1 MDALSGFPIIID
13 IPVQW
18 GDMDA
23 LMHVNNVVY
32 FRWWES
38 SRLAYGERVGL
49 IREGDVKKIT
59 TVLVKMECNFRH
71 QLLYPD
77 SVKIGAR
84 LKRIGNS
91 SVDIEHRLL
100 SLGQNKVAAEA
111 ISTVVTFDF
120 EKQET
125 VRIPD
130 DIRQRMSELQP
141 DATIEGLV
149 NP

>member
-1 MDALSGFPIIID
+1 MDDLSDFPIVIE

-38 SRLAYGERVGL
+38 SRLAYGENVGL
-49 IREGDVKKIT
+49 IREGDIKKTT
-59 TVLVKMECNFRH
+59 TVLVKMECNFRQ
-71 QLLYPD
+71 QLVYPD
-77 SVKIGAR
+77 RVQIGAR
-84 LKRIGNS
+84 LRRIGNS
-91 SVDIEHRLL
+91 SVDIEHRLV
-100 SLGQNKVAAEA
+100 SMSRQTIAADA
-111 ISTVVTFDF
+111 VSTVVMFDF

-130 DIRQRMSELQP
+130 DLRQRMAKLEP
-141 DATIEGLV
+141 GRTIAGL
-149 NP
+149 

>member
-1 MDALSGFPIIID
+1 MDELDEFPVVID

-23 LMHVNNVVY
+23 LMHVNNVIY

-59 TVLVKMECNFRH
+59 TVLVKMECNFRQ

-77 SVKIGAR
+77 QVKIGAR

-91 SVDIEHRLL
+91 SVDIEHRLF
-100 SLGQNKVAAEA
+100 SLTQEKVAADA
-111 ISTVVTFDF
+111 VSTVVTFDF

-130 DIRQRMSELQP
+130 DIRQRMADLQP
-141 DATIEGLV
+141 GVAIDGL
-149 NP
+149 

>member
-1 MDALSGFPIIID
+1 MDDLSEFPVIID

-38 SRLAYGERVGL
+38 SRLAYGEKVGL
-49 IREGDVKKIT
+49 IREDDVKKIT
-59 TVLVKMECNFRH
+59 TVLVKMECNFRK

-77 SVKIGAR
+77 HVKIGAR
-84 LKRIGNS
+84 LKRVGNTS
-91 SVDIEHRLL
+91 LEVEHRLI
-100 SLGQNKVAAEA
+100 SQKDQAVAAESV
-111 ISTVVTFDF
+111 STIVTFDF
-120 EKQET
+120 EKQAT

-130 DIRQRMSELQP
+130 DIRARMASLEP
-141 DATIEGLV
+141 NRTIEGL
-149 NP
+149 

>member
-1 MDALSGFPIIID
+1 MDELDEFPVVID

-23 LMHVNNVVY
+23 LMHVNNVIY

-59 TVLVKMECNFRH
+59 TVLVKMECNFRQ
-71 QLLYPD
+71 QLLYPNQ
-77 SVKIGAR
+77 VKIGAR

-91 SVDIEHRLL
+91 SVDIEHRLF
-100 SLGQNKVAAEA
+100 SLTQEKVAADA
-111 ISTVVTFDF
+111 VSTVVTFDF

-130 DIRQRMSELQP
+130 DIRQRMADLQP
-141 DATIEGLV
+141 GVAIDGL
-149 NP
+149 

>member
-1 MDALSGFPIIID
+1 MDDLSDFPIVIE

-38 SRLAYGERVGL
+38 SRLAYGEKVGL
-49 IREGDVKKIT
+49 IREGNIKKIT
-59 TVLVKMECNFRH
+59 TVLVKMECNFRQ
-71 QLLYPD
+71 QLVYPD
-77 SVKIGAR
+77 RVQIGAR

-91 SVDIEHRLL
+91 SVDIEHRLI
-100 SLGQNKVAAEA
+100 STSRQTIAADA
-111 ISTVVTFDF
+111 VSTVVMFDF

-130 DIRQRMSELQP
+130 ELRQRMAELEP
-141 DATIEGLV
+141 GRTIAVL
-149 NP
+149 